1 MILSASRTLR
11 RNRRTDSAG
20 ADAARLAAARHFFG
34 AELRHWRQLADLS
47 HDRLGAQINYSG
59 DTIGKVEKAERAP
72 TAALATA
79 CDQVLGT
86 GGALARLVALI
97 EATALGDPHR
107 SFSGYRQR
115 PETRA
120 RMRPERSRS
129 YSGGIAGE
137 RKGTGEPM

>member
-1 MILSASRTLR
+1 MRTVILSASRTLR

-86 GGALARLVALI
+86 GGALARLVDLI
-97 EATALGDPHR
+97 EATA
-107 SFSGYRQR
+107 Q
-115 PETRA
+115 ETRTG
-120 RMRPERSRS
+120 RSADTGSDPRLVLECAL
-129 YSGGIAGE
+129 SGHGPTVAA
-137 RKGTGEPM
+137 